1 MNSAVFQEN
10 VHEGRRLVKPL
21 QRNGGDNSTRV
32 SFSLEKTLNLLMS
45 PKCECDSSA
54 ADVPKAD
61 AH

>member
-1 MNSAVFQEN
+1 MN
-10 VHEGRRLVKPL
+10 EGGSLNRCRDTGAITAL
-21 QRNGGDNSTRV
+21 V

-45 PKCECDSSA
+45 PKCDCDSSA